1 MKLKFMDIMLIL
13 FGLIFILFVFFLA
26 FIMEKPVN
34 FDVFIF
40 AAELFIPLIL
50 VLIIFR
56 IIIIF
61 VKRKWLRI
69 SINTLT
75 ALLITLYSSGVFFIS
90 FIFLFNNA
98 DPIEP
103 PVEKYEEIKKKEYPQ
118 GLRHFP
124 EKLPDNISNYHFFI
138 PNHSFRSDETYLEFS
153 TDEEY
158 INEIIRK
165 NKDNIYEK
173 VKYKDLLKQKKY
185 TNLDSIGDI
194 IPDDESVFYI
204 FYPSYTGD
212 NYTDGF
218 VVSKN
223 KDRILFYESLN
234 NKIVGE

>member
-1 MKLKFMDIMLIL
+1 MKVLGIL
-13 FGLIFILFVFFLA
+13 RGIPASGKSTWIANNELMPYTLCPDDYRIQLGAVTLNEYGKQHISSKYDKVAWKRLYEDLEARMNIGQFV
-26 FIMEKPVN
+26 
-34 FDVFIF
+34 
-40 AAELFIPLIL
+40 L
-50 VLIIFR
+50 VDATST
-56 IIIIF
+56 
-61 VKRKWLRI
+61 K
-69 SINTLT
+69 
-75 ALLITLYSSGVFFIS
+75 SSS
-90 FIFLFNNA
+90 F
-98 DPIEP
+98 
-103 PVEKYEEIKKKEYPQ
+103 KEYKA
-118 GLRHFP
+118 LASKYR
-124 EKLPDNISNYHFFI
+124 YRMFI
-138 PNHSFRSDETYLEFS
+138 IDFTKGIEVN
-153 TDEEY
+153 EEY